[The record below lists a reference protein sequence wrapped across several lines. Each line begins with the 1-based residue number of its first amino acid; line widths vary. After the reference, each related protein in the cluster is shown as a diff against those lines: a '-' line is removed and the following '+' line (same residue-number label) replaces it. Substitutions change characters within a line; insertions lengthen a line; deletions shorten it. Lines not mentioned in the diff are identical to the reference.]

1 MTVSGSMITNAFT
14 VDVEDWHHCI
24 LHDPA
29 QWCKYEDRIVYSTTK
44 LLDVIEEK
52 GVRAT
57 CFVLGYVAALH
68 PELVEAIHDRGHEV
82 ATHGYNHQFI
92 YNQTP
97 QAFRADLER
106 SIRIIAEIIGQRPL
120 GYRAPFFSITN
131 KSLWAYEVLTDMG
144 FKYDSSV
151 YPVLNHRYGLPSGH
165 RFAHRVQTD
174 GGASLLELPIAT
186 VRILGINVPVGG
198 GVYFRALP
206 YRIFRMAWRHALKE
220 GQPLLF
226 YMHPWESD
234 PDQPVMD
241 NIQPLFKARRYLN
254 LHKTEKKL
262 RALLSDFKFAPVR
275 DVFSHRLHPAYPQ
288 GGNEATRK

>member
-1 MTVSGSMITNAFT
+1 MTVSGSIVTNAFT

-44 LLDVIEEK
+44 LLDIIEEK

-68 PELVEAIHDRGHEV
+68 PELVKAIHDRGHEV

-106 SIRIIAEIIGQRPL
+106 SIRTISEITGQRPL

-151 YPVLNHRYGLPSGH
+151 YPVLNHRYGLLSAP
-165 RFAHRVQTD
+165 RFAHRVQTN
-174 GGASLLELPIAT
+174 GGTSLLELPLAT
-186 VRILGINVPVGG
+186 ARILGLNLPVGG

-206 YRIFRMAWRHALKE
+206 YWIFRMAWRHTLGE
-220 GQPLLF
+220 EQPLLF
-226 YMHPWESD
+226 YMHPWEID
-234 PDQPVMD
+234 PDQPVME
-241 NIQPLFKARRYLN
+241 NIHPLFKARRYLN
-254 LHKTEKKL
+254 LRKAEKKL
-262 RALLSDFKFAPVR
+262 HTLLSDFKFAPVR
-275 DVFSHRLHPAYPQ
+275 DVFGHRLHPAHPQ
-288 GGNEATRK
+288 GGNEARRI